1 LATFTPSD
9 HDAFVLVALVGKH
22 MYDIRPT
29 TSRKVL
35 AEMQVDRGSTLQQ
48 DIPRFD
54 WFVTKLARDLTC
66 MRILIIRLNPG
77 PTRGWPAVER

>member
-1 LATFTPSD
+1 M
-9 HDAFVLVALVGKH
+9 LVALLGEY

-35 AEMQVDRGSTLQQ
+35 VEMQVDKGSTLQQ
-48 DIPRFD
+48 DIPKLD
-54 WFVTKLARDLTC
+54 WFVTQLARDLTC

-77 PTRGWPAVER
+77 PTRGWPAVEH